1 MNPDNRTDAVTN
13 PGVPSR
19 EYQERLDRYGQ
30 DFLQVI
36 RLESPPSPE
45 LRQGLRQLQQS
56 LGLAD
61 QDVEA
66 IETQVCRD
74 FDIETRTYREY
85 LYRYEQEFT
94 AAIRQEF
101 PISADSQTR
110 LWNLKEHLGLQS
122 ADVIKIEGQIL
133 SQQGEHPLA
142 IDSLAALA
150 PFPEPIVLPPE
161 PVDSS
166 RPAPLSSNSQSAPEP
181 NPVPPPDPRLPDP
194 LAARLVD
201 DIDLDAVTSPP
212 FSRFGNEPTTHIPYS
227 AFAEAPPNLQT
238 HIPDTQ
244 LDPPNLRSDRDIDYS
259 HLQSLL
265 ESHQW
270 EKADEETLAVML
282 QASGRSQEGWLDAIA
297 LANFPCTDLQT
308 IDRLWG
314 RYSNEQFSFRVQ
326 YRLYS
331 GVIISI
337 QNAINPSRSDEER
350 ALQFTKTVGWWTNN
364 LEFLKYYN
372 KLDFSDQAPDGHL
385 PALWYWTIPWLEA
398 LKYGGIGSG
407 RGGCRVDH
415 QTLTAFIER
424 LDRCDFQ

>member
-1 MNPDNRTDAVTN
+1 MNSDNRTNAAADSGAQ
-13 PGVPSR
+13 SR

-36 RLESPPSPE
+36 RL
-45 LRQGLRQLQQS
+45 RQLQQS

-66 IETQVCRD
+66 IEAQVFQE

-85 LYRYEQEFT
+85 LYRYEQEF
-94 AAIRQEF
+94 AATIRQEF
-101 PISADSQTR
+101 PISAASQER
-110 LWNLKEHLGLQS
+110 LWRLQEDLGLQS
-122 ADVIKIEGQIL
+122 ADVIKLEGQIL
-133 SQQGEHPLA
+133 SRQGEQPLA
-142 IDSLAALA
+142 IDSLAALS
-150 PFPEPIVLPPE
+150 PFPEPIVIPPE
-161 PVDSS
+161 PTDSRHS
-166 RPAPLSSNSQSAPEP
+166 DSQPS
-181 NPVPPPDPRLPDP
+181 PVPSQEPRLPNP

-201 DIDLDAVTSPP
+201 DIDLDAVTAPP
-212 FSRFGNEPTTHIPYS
+212 SSRFNDEPTTHIPYS
-227 AFAEAPPNLQT
+227 GFSGTEPNQYPPT

-244 LDPPNLRSDRDIDYS
+244 IDPPSLQSDRDIDYS

-265 ESHQW
+265 ETNQW

-297 LANFPCTDLQT
+297 LANFPCIDLQT

-331 GVIISI
+331 GVTISA
-337 QNAINPSRSDEER
+337 QNAISPSRSDEER
-350 ALQFTKTVGWWTNN
+350 ALQFSKTVGWWTNN

-372 KLDFSDQAPDGHL
+372 KLGFSDQSPSGHL

-424 LDRCDFQ
+424 LDRCGFK